1 MVLRIFVPH
10 DVCQAL
16 DIARSQTFW
25 DLETDFPT
33 KLVHGAVFHDDDGV
47 HRATSDSRSVEDVRD
62 SLVSTTS
69 ILPSWDC
76 DELLFFSFP
85 HASHCGVVRSLG
97 RVEGGARVCSLS
109 YLANSHA
116 MDWDVSRHSAPIPLR
131 EFFLRVFRIQAANRQ
146 SSTMPCGVDVL
157 QNMVS
162 GDAGSDVWFA
172 RAFMLALY
180 NLHTTGIL

>member
-1 MVLRIFVPH
+1 
-10 DVCQAL
+10 
-16 DIARSQTFW
+16 
-25 DLETDFPT
+25 
-33 KLVHGAVFHDDDGV
+33 
-47 HRATSDSRSVEDVRD
+47 
-62 SLVSTTS
+62 
-69 ILPSWDC
+69 
-76 DELLFFSFP
+76 
-85 HASHCGVVRSLG
+85 
-97 RVEGGARVCSLS
+97 
-109 YLANSHA
+109 